1 MHIRKAYNRLI
12 YNLVMI
18 NKIKEE
24 IEIRMSLILAREN
37 ASNLLD
43 TCSRTLIKEWRKSDK
58 GKGRKYTVKGN
69 P

>member
-1 MHIRKAYNRLI
+1 
-12 YNLVMI
+12 
-18 NKIKEE
+18 
-24 IEIRMSLILAREN
+24 MSLILAREN

-43 TCSRTLIKEWRKSDK
+43 TCSRTLIKEWRTSDK

>member
-1 MHIRKAYNRLI
+1 
-12 YNLVMI
+12 
-18 NKIKEE
+18 
-24 IEIRMSLILAREN
+24 MSLILAREN

-43 TCSRTLIKEWRKSDK
+43 TCSRTLIEEWRTSDK